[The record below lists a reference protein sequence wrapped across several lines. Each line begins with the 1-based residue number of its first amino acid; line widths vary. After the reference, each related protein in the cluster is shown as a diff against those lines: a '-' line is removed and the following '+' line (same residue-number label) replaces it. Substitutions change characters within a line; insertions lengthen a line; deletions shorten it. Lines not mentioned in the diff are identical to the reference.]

1 MCNSTNCFERIFLLL
16 RAIQKSLNSHIKC
29 NAESYGLSTTEFMIM
44 LEIYNNEGIS
54 SNDLC
59 KRLDLPKSSVSR
71 IVDALVVK
79 GIVLRSIP
87 EDNRRILYLTISPD
101 FLNSK
106 AVNDMNKELNDAFLN
121 GIEPEKASRLIS
133 SLEEIKS
140 ILEQ

>member
-1 MCNSTNCFERIFLLL
+1 
-16 RAIQKSLNSHIKC
+16 
-29 NAESYGLSTTEFMIM
+29 MIM

-79 GIVLRSIP
+79 GIILRTIP
-87 EDNRRILYLTISPD
+87 EDNRRILCLSMSPE

-106 AVNDMNKELNDAFLN
+106 AVSDMNKELNDALLKD
-121 GIEPEKASRLIS
+121 IEPEKANRIIS

-140 ILEQ
+140 IIEQ

>member
-1 MCNSTNCFERIFLLL
+1 MCNSNCFERVFLLL

-29 NAESYGLSTTEFMIM
+29 NAQNYGLSTTEFMIM

-54 SNDLC
+54 SNELC

-79 GIVLRSIP
+79 GIVLRNIP
-87 EDNRRILYLTISPD
+87 ENNRRILYLSINPE
-101 FLNSK
+101 FLSSK
-106 AVNDMNKELNDAFLN
+106 AVRDMNKELNEALLKDI
-121 GIEPEKASRLIS
+121 GPEKANRIIS

-140 ILEQ
+140 IIEQ